1 MRMSSS
7 RTNKNAWVFFIVL
20 LAGLTVGGFIGSL
33 CADIPY
39 LGWLNY
45 GQTFGLEEPL
55 KLDIGLIWLSV
66 QLVVKFTISGIL
78 GIILSIFIYRK
89 I

>member
-1 MRMSSS
+1 MKS
-7 RTNKNAWVFFIVL
+7 RSNKGVWVLILIL

-33 CADIPY
+33 CKDIPY

-45 GQTFGLEEPL
+45 GQTFGLQEPV
-55 KLDIGLIWLSV
+55 KLDLGLIWMSV
-66 QLVVKFTISGIL
+66 QLVLKFTISGII
-78 GIILSIFIYRK
+78 GMILSVFIYRK

>member
-1 MRMSSS
+1 MKSSS
-7 RTNKNAWVFFIVL
+7 ANKGFWVLILVL

-33 CADIPY
+33 CKDLPY

-45 GQTFGLEEPL
+45 GQTFGFEEPV
-55 KLDIGLIWLSV
+55 KLDLGLIWLSI
-66 QLVVKFTISGIL
+66 QLVVKFTISGII
-78 GIILSIFIYRK
+78 GMILSILIYRK